1 MRYLEVA
8 SPFGKFSPANNPNPS
23 NYLTYETGVHGW
35 PVKDFYY
42 DVSAFQINLRNRIES
57 EQLALRRHA
66 RARAQPPVLPRGR
79 LPPLRDV
86 PRRAHVNIARG
97 PFCEG
102 EMRSTRHSGKVFYA
116 AVFAILS
123 AGLITH
129 SLAAAAASAAAVQ
142 DESRIT
148 QIMERLRDVR
158 RFGAVAVAPSG
169 KAVAWT
175 VTEQAVA
182 GVKTAS
188 ASKGGKP
195 GQLLQIAGADGG
207 RVRTVTIPKSVKSCR
222 YLDPRWSPD
231 SGTLA
236 FLSNCNHGAGGGE
249 QFDIY
254 EVAAAGGQA
263 RRVTQLHGLVNQ
275 LAWTP
280 DGAQLSFLYVKGDV
294 HPVAAVSATKA
305 QVGVIGQTGVERQ
318 RVAIIPAA
326 GGAVRQVTP
335 RALFVYEYAWS
346 PVGHRL
352 AYIGAPPPG
361 RDNWWVAKLY
371 TETPGAAPAV
381 TLDPSSVEGPLRGLQ
396 IALPRWS
403 ADGSRIAFIGGL
415 MSDQGATG
423 GDIYVVSAAGGEPV
437 DVTPAIG
444 MSPSW
449 LTWTGKHSLLVS
461 SFAGGATR
469 LSAFAL
475 HGQHPATHHRLFQ
488 VDAAARDGTFVSAFS
503 VSARHNVLAFI
514 HSTFDSPP
522 EIYSAVLETNAS
534 AAPERV
540 LSAPRAI
547 TRVNDAVRP
556 MWGKA
561 VSLRWH
567 NEGFP
572 VQGWL
577 LFPPHFDPHRRY
589 PLIVYVHGGPT
600 WATRPAWPGD
610 GYGPVPL
617 AAMGYFVLMPNPR
630 GSLGEGERFTQA
642 VRRDMGYGDLRD
654 ILAGV
659 DRVEAKYPIDDRRLG
674 LTGWSYGGFM
684 SMFAPTQTHR
694 FKAAVVGAG
703 LSDWKSYYGE
713 NSIDEWMIPFFGAS
727 VYRDP
732 KAYARSSAI
741 NFIEKDK
748 TPSLIV
754 VGQYD
759 GECPAPQSF
768 EYWHAL
774 RAMGVP
780 ARLVVY
786 AGQGHA
792 FVSPKDER
800 DVLRRALRW
809 FGKYLGVEAG
819 QRSG

>member
-1 MRYLEVA
+1 
-8 SPFGKFSPANNPNPS
+8 
-23 NYLTYETGVHGW
+23 
-35 PVKDFYY
+35 
-42 DVSAFQINLRNRIES
+42 
-57 EQLALRRHA
+57 
-66 RARAQPPVLPRGR
+66 
-79 LPPLRDV
+79 
-86 PRRAHVNIARG
+86 
-97 PFCEG
+97 
-102 EMRSTRHSGKVFYA
+102 MRSRSSHPGRGLCGA
-116 AVFAILS
+116 ALAFLS
-123 AGLITH
+123 AGLITA
-129 SLAAAAASAAAVQ
+129 SLPAAAAVAAPAQ

-148 QIMERLRDVR
+148 RIMERLRDVQ

-169 KAVAWT
+169 KSVAWT
-175 VTEQAVA
+175 VTQRGRA
-182 GVKTAS
+182 GAKSAAAAS
-188 ASKGGKP
+188 GGKP
-195 GQLLQIAGADGG
+195 GQLLQIAGADGS
-207 RVRTVTIPKSVKSCR
+207 RVRTITIPRSVKACR
-222 YLDPRWSPD
+222 YQDLRWSPD
-231 SGTLA
+231 SRTLA
-236 FLSNCNHGAGGGE
+236 FLSNCNHGKGGSR
-249 QFDIY
+249 QLDIY
-254 EVAAAGGQA
+254 EVAAAGTDA
-263 RRVTQLHGLVNQ
+263 RRVSQLHGLVNQ

-280 DGAQLSFLYVKGDV
+280 DGARLSFLYVKGDV

-305 QVGVIGQTGVERQ
+305 QVGVIGRTGVEHQ
-318 RVAIIPAA
+318 RVAVIPAA

-335 RALFVYEYAWS
+335 AALFVYEYDWS
-346 PVGHRL
+346 PAGHRL
-352 AYIGAPPPG
+352 AYVGAPPPG

-371 TETPGAAPAV
+371 TQAPGSAPKVA
-381 TLDPSSVEGPLRGLQ
+381 LDPATVRGPLHGLQ

-403 ADGSRIAFIGGL
+403 PDGSRIAFIGGL

-423 GDIYVVSAAGGEPV
+423 GDIYLVAADGGEPV
-437 DVTPAIG
+437 DVTPGIG

-449 LTWTGKHSLLVS
+449 LTWTGRRSLLVS

-469 LSAFAL
+469 LSAFVL
-475 HGQHPATHHRLFQ
+475 HGDRPATRHPLFD
-488 VDAAARDGTFVSAFS
+488 VDAAVRDGTFASAFS
-503 VSARHNVLAFI
+503 VSARRNVLAFI

-522 EIYSAVLETNAS
+522 EIYSATLESNASEGPGRVLE
-534 AAPERV
+534 P
-540 LSAPRAI
+540 PHAI
-547 TRVNDAVRP
+547 THVNDRVRP

-561 VSLRWH
+561 VSVRWDDQ
-567 NEGFP
+567 GFH

-577 LFPPHFDPHRRY
+577 LFPPHFDPHRHY

-600 WATRPAWPGD
+600 WATLPSWPGD

-630 GSLGEGERFTQA
+630 GSLGEGERFTEA

-659 DRVEAKYPIDDRRLG
+659 DRVEARYPIDDRRLG

-713 NSIDEWMIPFFGAS
+713 NSIDKWMIPFFGAS

-732 KAYARSSAI
+732 KAYAKSSAI
-741 NFIEKDK
+741 NFIENDR

-780 ARLVVY
+780 TRLVVY
-786 AGQGHA
+786 AGEGHG
-792 FVSPKDER
+792 FDKPKDER

-809 FGKYLGVEAG
+809 FGKYLGAEVSPG
-819 QRSG
+819 SG

>member
-1 MRYLEVA
+1 
-8 SPFGKFSPANNPNPS
+8 
-23 NYLTYETGVHGW
+23 
-35 PVKDFYY
+35 
-42 DVSAFQINLRNRIES
+42 
-57 EQLALRRHA
+57 
-66 RARAQPPVLPRGR
+66 
-79 LPPLRDV
+79 
-86 PRRAHVNIARG
+86 
-97 PFCEG
+97 
-102 EMRSTRHSGKVFYA
+102 MRSKSHAGMIFHGA
-116 AVFAILS
+116 ALVLLG

-129 SLAAAAASAAAVQ
+129 SAVVAAASAGRAQ
-142 DESRIT
+142 DASRIA

-158 RFGAVAVAPSG
+158 RFGAVAIAPNG

-175 VTEQAVA
+175 VTERAVA
-182 GVKTAS
+182 GAKSAAAS
-188 ASKGGKP
+188 AGGKP
-195 GQLLQIAGADGG
+195 GQKLQIAAADGS
-207 RVRTVTIPKSVKSCR
+207 RVRTVTIENARRSCR
-222 YLDPRWSPD
+222 YRNPRWSPD
-231 SGTLA
+231 GRTLA
-236 FLSNCNHGAGGGE
+236 FLSNCNQGKGGRR

-254 EVAAAGGQA
+254 EVAATGTQA
-263 RRVTQLHGLVNQ
+263 RRVAQLKGLVNQ

-305 QVGVIGQTGVERQ
+305 QVGVIGRTGVERQ
-318 RVAIIPAA
+318 RVAVIPAG

-335 RALFVYEYAWS
+335 ATLFVYEYDWS
-346 PVGHRL
+346 PVGDRL
-352 AYIGAPPPG
+352 AYVGAPPPG

-371 TETPGAAPAV
+371 TQTLGGAPKV
-381 TLDPSSVEGPLRGLQ
+381 TLDPSSVTGPLHGLQ

-403 ADGSRIAFIGGL
+403 PDGSRIAFIGGL

-423 GDIYVVSAAGGEPV
+423 GDIYLVAARGGEPV

-449 LTWTGKHSLLVS
+449 LTWTGKHALLVS
-461 SFAGGATR
+461 SFAAGETR
-469 LSAFAL
+469 LSVFAL
-475 HGQHPATHHRLFQ
+475 HGDRTATHRPLFH
-488 VDAAARDGTFVSAFS
+488 VDAAVRDGTFASAFS
-503 VSARHNVLAFI
+503 VSARHHVLAFI

-522 EIYSAVLETNAS
+522 EIDSAVLETS
-534 AAPERV
+534 AAAVPYGV
-540 LSAPRAI
+540 LAPPHAI
-547 TRVNDAVRP
+547 TRVNDRVRP

-561 VSLRWH
+561 VSLHWD
-567 NEGFP
+567 NEGFH

-600 WATRPAWPGD
+600 WATLPSWPGD

-630 GSLGEGERFTQA
+630 GSLGEGERFTEA

-659 DRVEAKYPIDDRRLG
+659 DRVEARYPIDDRRLG

-741 NFIEKDK
+741 NFIENDK

-780 ARLVVY
+780 TRLVVY
-786 AGQGHA
+786 AGEGHG
-792 FVSPKDER
+792 FDKPKDER

-809 FGKYLGVEAG
+809 FGKYLGGEVSS
-819 QRSG
+819 RSG